1 MLSLIVA
8 FDENHGIGYDGWMP
22 WHLPEDLKQ
31 FKQRT
36 LNHKIVMGKSTF
48 LAIGKALPNRTTY
61 VVTHDNKFREKF
73 STVEVIHDLPTFLR
87 DHEFMSEEIFICGGA
102 SIYAQALPYCS
113 QLIISEVKG
122 VFPADTHF
130 PMIDLTHFEEVEN
143 QEFSGFTLKVLKRKA
158 TYAETI

>member
-8 FDENHGIGYDGWMP
+8 FDENYGIGYDGWMP

-61 VVTHDNKFREKF
+61 VVTHDNKFHDKF
-73 STVEVIHDLPTFLR
+73 PTVEVIHDLTLFLR
-87 DHEFMSEEIFICGGA
+87 GHEFDAEEIFICGGA

-130 PMIDLTHFEEVEN
+130 PTIESACYEEIEN
-143 QEFSGFTLKVLKRKA
+143 QEFEGFTLKVLKRKA
-158 TYAETI
+158 TYVESI

>member
-1 MLSLIVA
+1 MLSLLVA
-8 FDENHGIGYDGWMP
+8 FDENYGIGYDGWMP

-61 VVTHDNKFREKF
+61 VVTHDNKFHDKF
-73 STVEVIHDLPTFLR
+73 PTVEVIHDLMLFLR
-87 DHEFMSEEIFICGGA
+87 VHEHDAEEIFICGGA

-130 PMIDLTHFEEVEN
+130 PMIESARYEEIEHQVFE
-143 QEFSGFTLKVLKRKA
+143 GFTLKVLKRKA
-158 TYAETI
+158 TYAESI